1 MNSKLKT
8 IKEPLFHISKR
19 SKSSLKTY
27 QVILIKASFLLAG
40 LILSSIICSIIS
52 GYSPFD
58 YFYYLFDGTFGTD
71 RRIWMLFKEMF
82 LLLGVGLALIPAFK
96 MKFWNL
102 GGNGQILM
110 GCLASVMCM
119 FLLGDKNGWS
129 DGAVIPLMI
138 ITSILAG
145 AIWAVI
151 PAIFKA
157 FFKTNESLFTLMSNY
172 IALELVR
179 YFLKVNSTNG
189 STMPSINS
197 GHLPV
202 IGGQQFLLTIIVVA
216 MLTII
221 MILYFKFSKHGYEI
235 SVVGESENTAKY
247 VGINV
252 KKVTIRTIALS
263 GAICGLIGLL
273 LTGSLNHSITET
285 SANNM
290 GFTAIMAAWLA
301 KLDPLFL
308 LVSTFFISFINNGMG
323 NVSTEFKMLNNSIS
337 NVVLGII
344 YFLLIAGEFF
354 VEYKIM
360 FRKKEK
366 KSDVKTVGQEKTA
379 SADEDVQKNEMISE
393 NTNEKVTTDNSAK
406 TEEVKQNA
414 ESVIKTNQPN
424 TEKKEEEKND

>member
-1 MNSKLKT
+1 MNSKSKT

-19 SKSSLKTY
+19 SKSSLKPY
-27 QVILIKASFLLAG
+27 QVILIKASSLLLG

-52 GYSPFD
+52 GFSPFE

-71 RRIWMLFKEMF
+71 RRIWKLFKEMF

-119 FLLGDKNGWS
+119 FLLGDKKGWS

-138 ITSILAG
+138 VSSVLAG

-157 FFKTNESLFTLMSNY
+157 FFKTNESLFTLMTNY
-172 IALELVR
+172 IALELVAFFIR
-179 YFLKVNSTNG
+179 QNSTQG
-189 STMPSINS
+189 SSMPKINS
-197 GHLPV
+197 GYFSV
-202 IGGQQFLLTIIVVA
+202 IGGNDYLLSIIVISI
-216 MLTII
+216 LTVI
-221 MILYFKFSKHGYEI
+221 MFFYFKFSKHGYEI
-235 SVVGESENTAKY
+235 SVVGESENTARY

-252 KKVTIRTIALS
+252 KKVTIRTIILS

-273 LTGSLNHSITET
+273 LAGSLDHSITT
-285 SANNM
+285 NSANNM

-301 KLDPLFL
+301 KLDPLLL
-308 LVSTFFISFINNGMG
+308 LVSTFFISFINNGMA
-323 NVSTEFKMLNNSIS
+323 NVQENFDMYNSSIS
-337 NVVLGII
+337 KVVLGLI

-354 VEYKIM
+354 VEYKIL

-366 KSDVKTVGQEKTA
+366 KLAVTSAEKIKSDNATV
-379 SADEDVQKNEMISE
+379 
-393 NTNEKVTTDNSAK
+393 K
-406 TEEVKQNA
+406 TEEVEKIAEIDTQIKQPSN
-414 ESVIKTNQPN
+414 
-424 TEKKEEEKND
+424 EKKEEEKND

>member
-19 SKSSLKTY
+19 SKSSLKPY
-27 QVILIKASFLLAG
+27 QVLIIKASSLLLG
-40 LILSSIICSIIS
+40 FILSSIICSIIS

-58 YFYYLFDGTFGTD
+58 FFYYLFDGTFGTD
-71 RRIWMLFKEMF
+71 RRIWKLFKEMF

-119 FLLGDKNGWS
+119 FFLGDKKGWS

-138 ITSILAG
+138 VTSILAG

-157 FFKTNESLFTLMSNY
+157 FFKTNESLFTLMTNY
-172 IALELVR
+172 IALEIVAFFIR
-179 YFLKVNSTNG
+179 QNSTQG
-189 STMPSINS
+189 SSMPKINS
-197 GHLPV
+197 GYLPV
-202 IGGQQFLLTIIVVA
+202 LGGNEYLLSIVVIA
-216 MLTII
+216 ILTVI
-221 MILYFKFSKHGYEI
+221 MFFYFKFSKHGYEI
-235 SVVGESENTAKY
+235 SVVGESENTARY

-252 KKVTIRTIALS
+252 KKVTIRTIILS

-273 LTGSLNHSITET
+273 LAGSLDHSITDN

-301 KLDPLFL
+301 KLDPLLL
-308 LVSTFFISFINNGMG
+308 LVSTFFISFINNGMA
-323 NVSTEFKMLNNSIS
+323 NVQQNFDMYNSSIS
-337 NVVLGII
+337 KVVLGLI

-354 VEYKIM
+354 VEYKIL

-366 KSDVKTVGQEKTA
+366 KSAVK
-379 SADEDVQKNEMISE
+379 SAETENEAIA
-393 NTNEKVTTDNSAK
+393 NNGPVA
-406 TEEVKQNA
+406 TEEVEQNT
-414 ESVIKTNQPN
+414 ENVTKTNQPN
-424 TEKKEEEKND
+424 DEKKEEEKND

>member
-1 MNSKLKT
+1 MNSKQKT

-27 QVILIKASFLLAG
+27 QVILIKASSLLLG

-52 GYSPFD
+52 GFSPFD

-71 RRIWMLFKEMF
+71 RRIWKLFKEMF

-119 FLLGDKNGWS
+119 FLLGDKKGWS
-129 DGAVIPLMI
+129 DGAVIPIMI
-138 ITSILAG
+138 VTSILAG

-157 FFKTNESLFTLMSNY
+157 FFKTNESLFTLMTNY
-172 IALELVR
+172 IAIELVAFFIR
-179 YFLKVNSTNG
+179 QNSTQG
-189 STMPSINS
+189 SSMPKINS
-197 GHLPV
+197 GYLSV
-202 IGGQQFLLTIIVVA
+202 LGGNEYLLSIVVIA
-216 MLTII
+216 ILTVI
-221 MILYFKFSKHGYEI
+221 MFLYFKFSKHGYEI
-235 SVVGESENTAKY
+235 SVVGESENTARY

-273 LTGSLNHSITET
+273 LAGSLDHSITT
-285 SANNM
+285 NSANNM

-301 KLDPLFL
+301 KLDPLLL
-308 LVSTFFISFINNGMG
+308 LVSTFFISFINNGMA
-323 NVSTEFKMLNNSIS
+323 NVQQNFDMYNSSIS
-337 NVVLGII
+337 KVVLGLI

-354 VEYKIM
+354 IEYKIM

-366 KSDVKTVGQEKTA
+366 KLAVNSVDQEKTA
-379 SADEDVQKNEMISE
+379 
-393 NTNEKVTTDNSAK
+393 NTDKYSVKA
-406 TEEVKQNA
+406 EEVKQNA
-414 ESVIKTNQPN
+414 ENVLKTNQPIN
-424 TEKKEEEKND
+424 EKKEDEKNG